1 MLKIE
6 DLNFDVLFSQT
17 VFDNKS
23 VKIVH
28 FNNPN
33 NRKQMYINMYPIGRG
48 IPCAVGIINPEGT
61 IINIGVSYC
70 NPQDN
75 YNRKLA
81 RNIAYARAKFTNNNV
96 YTITQILNNFIKHYN
111 IRPTYENSLLMDV
124 IRNRKNELTFYDL
137 TFYDLSLTTI
147 LNYAYKDYNS
157 FIANEWYN
165 QSYLDEE
172 IFTMYNL
179 LIEENTVCN
188 ITATQSKS
196 ILQRCKNKYK
206 DIVKFVFGTERSNSW
221 H

>member
-6 DLNFDVLFSQT
+6 DLNFDVLFPQT

-23 VKIVH
+23 VKVVH

-33 NRKQMYINMYPIGRG
+33 NRDQMYMNMYPIDRG

-61 IINIGVSYC
+61 VIDIGVSYC
-70 NPQDN
+70 NPSDN

-81 RNIAYARAKFTNNNV
+81 RNIAYARAKFASSNV

-111 IRPTYENSLLMDV
+111 IRPTYGNGLLMDV
-124 IRNRKNELTFYDL
+124 IRNRKDEL

-147 LNYAYKDYNS
+147 LNYAFKDCNS

-165 QSYLDEE
+165 QPCLDEE
-172 IFTMYNL
+172 IFTMYKNC
-179 LIEENTVCN
+179 IEDNTVCN
-188 ITATQSKS
+188 TATIQSKS
-196 ILQRCKNKYK
+196 IFQKCKDKYT
-206 DIVKFVFGTERSNSW
+206 DVVKFIFGTKRSNSW

>member
-6 DLNFDVLFSQT
+6 DLNFDVLFPQT

-23 VKIVH
+23 VKVVH

-33 NRKQMYINMYPIGRG
+33 NREQMYINMYPINRG

-61 IINIGVSYC
+61 VIDIGVSYC

-81 RNIAYARAKFTNNNV
+81 RNIAYARAKFASSNT

-111 IRPTYENSLLMDV
+111 IRPIYENSLLMDV
-124 IRNRKNELTFYDL
+124 IRNRKDEL

-147 LNYAYKDYNS
+147 LNYAYKDCNS

-165 QSYLDEE
+165 QLYLDGE
-172 IFTMYNL
+172 IFTMYKNY
-179 LIEENTVCN
+179 IKDNTVCN
-188 ITATQSKS
+188 TATVQSKS
-196 ILQRCKNKYK
+196 IFQRCKDKYK
-206 DIVKFVFGTERSNSW
+206 DMVKFIFGTERSNSW

>member
-6 DLNFDVLFSQT
+6 DLNFDVLFPQT
-17 VFDNKS
+17 VFNNKS
-23 VKIVH
+23 VKVVH
-28 FNNPN
+28 FNNSN
-33 NRKQMYINMYPIGRG
+33 NRQQMYLNMYPINRG

-61 IINIGVSYC
+61 VIDIGVSYC

-81 RNIAYARAKFTNNNV
+81 RNIAYARAKFAIHSV
-96 YTITQILNNFIKHYN
+96 YTITQILDNFIKHYN
-111 IRPTYENSLLMDV
+111 IRPTYENGLLMDV

-137 TFYDLSLTTI
+137 SLTTI
-147 LNYAYKDYNS
+147 LNYAYKDCNS

-172 IFTMYNL
+172 IFTMYNN
-179 LIEENTVCN
+179 LIKDYTIYDIFVK
-188 ITATQSKS
+188 QPKS
-196 ILQRCKNKYK
+196 ILQRCKDKYK
-206 DIVKFVFGTERSNSW
+206 DMVKFVFGTERSNSW

>member
-6 DLNFDVLFSQT
+6 DLNFDVLFPQT

-23 VKIVH
+23 VKVVH

-33 NRKQMYINMYPIGRG
+33 NRDQMYINMYPIDRG

-61 IINIGVSYC
+61 VIDIGVSYC

-81 RNIAYARAKFTNNNV
+81 RNIAYARAKFTNSNV

-111 IRPTYENSLLMDV
+111 IRPTYGNGLLMDV
-124 IRNRKNELTFYDL
+124 IRNRKDRL

-147 LNYAYKDYNS
+147 LNYAFKDCNS

-165 QSYLDEE
+165 QPYLDEE
-172 IFTMYNL
+172 IFTMYKN
-179 LIEENTVCN
+179 LIEDNTVCN
-188 ITATQSKS
+188 TTATQPKS
-196 ILQRCKNKYK
+196 ILQKCKDKYK
-206 DIVKFVFGTERSNSW
+206 DMIKFVFGTERSNSW

>member
-6 DLNFDVLFSQT
+6 DLNFDVLFPQT
-17 VFDNKS
+17 VFNNKS
-23 VKIVH
+23 VKVVH

-33 NRKQMYINMYPIGRG
+33 NREQMYINMYPIDRG

-61 IINIGVSYC
+61 VIDIGVSYC

-81 RNIAYARAKFTNNNV
+81 RNIAYARAKFASNNV

-111 IRPTYENSLLMDV
+111 IRPTYENGLLMDV
-124 IRNRKNELTFYDL
+124 IRNRKDEL

-147 LNYAYKDYNS
+147 LNYAYKDCKS

-172 IFTMYNL
+172 IFTMYKNL
-179 LIEENTVCN
+179 IKDNTICN
-188 ITATQSKS
+188 TTTTQSKN
-196 ILQRCKNKYK
+196 ILQRCKDKCK
-206 DIVKFVFGTERSNSW
+206 DMVKFVFGTERSNSW

>member
-6 DLNFDVLFSQT
+6 DLNFDVLFPQT

-23 VKIVH
+23 VKVVH

-33 NRKQMYINMYPIGRG
+33 NREQMYLNMYPIDRG

-61 IINIGVSYC
+61 VIDIGVSYC
-70 NPQDN
+70 NPSDN

-81 RNIAYARAKFTNNNV
+81 RNIAYARAKFAISSV
-96 YTITQILNNFIKHYN
+96 YTITQILDNFIKHYN
-111 IRPTYENSLLMDV
+111 IRPTYENGLLMDV
-124 IRNRKNELTFYDL
+124 IRNRKDEL

-147 LNYAYKDYNS
+147 LNYAFKDYNS
-157 FIANEWYN
+157 SITNKWYD

-172 IFTMYNL
+172 IFTMYNSL
-179 LIEENTVCN
+179 TKDYTIYDIFVKQPKN
-188 ITATQSKS
+188 
-196 ILQRCKNKYK
+196 ILQRCKDKCK
-206 DIVKFVFGTERSNSW
+206 DMVKFVFGTERSNSW

>member
-6 DLNFDVLFSQT
+6 NLNFDVLFPQT

-23 VKIVH
+23 VKVVH

-33 NRKQMYINMYPIGRG
+33 NREQMYINMYPINRG

-61 IINIGVSYC
+61 VINIGVSYC

-81 RNIAYARAKFTNNNV
+81 RNIAYTRAKFASNNT

-111 IRPTYENSLLMDV
+111 IRPTYENGLLMDV
-124 IRNRKNELTFYDL
+124 IRNRKDEL

-147 LNYAYKDYNS
+147 LNYAFKDCNS

-165 QSYLDEE
+165 QLYLDKE
-172 IFTMYNL
+172 ILTMYNSL
-179 LIEENTVCN
+179 TKDYTIYDIFTKQPEN
-188 ITATQSKS
+188 
-196 ILQRCKNKYK
+196 ILQRCKNKCK
-206 DIVKFVFGTERSNSW
+206 DMVKFVFGTERSNSW

>member
-6 DLNFDVLFSQT
+6 DLNFDVLFPQT
-17 VFDNKS
+17 VFNNKS
-23 VKIVH
+23 VKVVH

-33 NRKQMYINMYPIGRG
+33 NREQMYINMYPIDRG

-61 IINIGVSYC
+61 VIDIGVSYC
-70 NPQDN
+70 NPSDN

-81 RNIAYARAKFTNNNV
+81 RNIAYARAKFANSNV
-96 YTITQILNNFIKHYN
+96 YAITQILNNFIKHYN
-111 IRPTYENSLLMDV
+111 IRPTYENGLLMDV
-124 IRNRKNELTFYDL
+124 IRNRKDKL

-147 LNYAYKDYNS
+147 LNYAFKDCNS

-172 IFTMYNL
+172 IFTMYKN
-179 LIEENTVCN
+179 LIEDNTVCN
-188 ITATQSKS
+188 TTATQPKN
-196 ILQRCKNKYK
+196 IFQKCKDKYK
-206 DIVKFVFGTERSNSW
+206 DMVKFVFGTERSNSW

>member
-6 DLNFDVLFSQT
+6 DLNFDVLFPQT
-17 VFDNKS
+17 VFNNKN
-23 VKIVH
+23 VKVVH

-33 NRKQMYINMYPIGRG
+33 NREQMYINMYPINRG

-61 IINIGVSYC
+61 VINIGVSYC

-81 RNIAYARAKFTNNNV
+81 RNIAYARAKFANSNV

-111 IRPTYENSLLMDV
+111 IRPTYENGLLMDV

-137 TFYDLSLTTI
+137 SLVTI
-147 LNYAYKDYNS
+147 LNYAFKDCNS

-165 QSYLDEE
+165 QSYLNEE
-172 IFTMYNL
+172 ILTMYKY
-179 LIEENTVCN
+179 LIEDATVCS

-196 ILQRCKNKYK
+196 ILQRCKNKCK
-206 DIVKFVFGTERSNSW
+206 DMVKFVFGTERSNSW

>member
-6 DLNFDVLFSQT
+6 DLNFDVLFPQT
-17 VFDNKS
+17 VFNNKS
-23 VKIVH
+23 VKVVH

-33 NRKQMYINMYPIGRG
+33 NRDQMYMNMYPIDRG

-61 IINIGVSYC
+61 VIDIGVSYC
-70 NPQDN
+70 NPSDN

-81 RNIAYARAKFTNNNV
+81 RNIAYARAKFANNNV

-111 IRPTYENSLLMDV
+111 IRPTYGNGLLMDV
-124 IRNRKNELTFYDL
+124 IRNRKDEL

-147 LNYAYKDYNS
+147 LNYAFKDCNS

-165 QSYLDEE
+165 QLYLDKE
-172 IFTMYNL
+172 IFTIYD
-179 LIEENTVCN
+179 IFTK
-188 ITATQSKS
+188 QSKS
-196 ILQRCKNKYK
+196 ILQRCKDKYI
-206 DIVKFVFGTERSNSW
+206 DVVKFIFGTKRSNSW

>member
-6 DLNFDVLFSQT
+6 NLNFDVLFPQT
-17 VFDNKS
+17 VFDNKN
-23 VKIVH
+23 VKVVH

-33 NRKQMYINMYPIGRG
+33 NREQMYINMYPINRG

-61 IINIGVSYC
+61 VINIGVSYC

-81 RNIAYARAKFTNNNV
+81 RNIAYTRAKFASNNT

-111 IRPTYENSLLMDV
+111 IRPTYENGLLMDV
-124 IRNRKNELTFYDL
+124 IRNRKDEL

-147 LNYAYKDYNS
+147 LNYAFKDCNS

-165 QSYLDEE
+165 QLYLDKE
-172 IFTMYNL
+172 ILTMYNSL
-179 LIEENTVCN
+179 TKDYTIYDIFTKQPEN
-188 ITATQSKS
+188 
-196 ILQRCKNKYK
+196 ILQRCKNKCK
-206 DIVKFVFGTERSNSW
+206 DMVKFVFGTERSNSW

>member
-6 DLNFDVLFSQT
+6 DLNFDVLFPQT
-17 VFDNKS
+17 VFDNKN
-23 VKIVH
+23 VKVVH

-33 NRKQMYINMYPIGRG
+33 NREQMYLNMYPIDRG

-61 IINIGVSYC
+61 VIDIGVSYC
-70 NPQDN
+70 NPSDN

-81 RNIAYARAKFTNNNV
+81 RNIAYARAKFASNNI

-111 IRPTYENSLLMDV
+111 IRPTYENGLLMDV
-124 IRNRKNELTFYDL
+124 IRNRKDEL

-147 LNYAYKDYNS
+147 LNYAFKDCNS
-157 FIANEWYN
+157 FIDNKWYN

-172 IFTMYNL
+172 IFTMYNSL
-179 LIEENTVCN
+179 TKDYTIYDIFTKQPKN
-188 ITATQSKS
+188 
-196 ILQRCKNKYK
+196 ILQRCKDKCK
-206 DIVKFVFGTERSNSW
+206 DMVKFVLGTERSNSW

>member
-6 DLNFDVLFSQT
+6 DLNFDVLFPQT

-23 VKIVH
+23 VKVVH

-33 NRKQMYINMYPIGRG
+33 NREQMYINMYPIDRG
-48 IPCAVGIINPEGT
+48 IPCAVGIIYPEGT
-61 IINIGVSYC
+61 VIDIGVSYC

-81 RNIAYARAKFTNNNV
+81 RNIAYARAKFAGSNT

-111 IRPTYENSLLMDV
+111 IRPTYGNGLLMDV
-124 IRNRKNELTFYDL
+124 IRNRKDEL

-147 LNYAYKDYNS
+147 LNYVIDNK
-157 FIANEWYN
+157 WYN
-165 QSYLDEE
+165 QLYLDKE
-172 IFTMYNL
+172 ILTMYNSL
-179 LIEENTVCN
+179 TKDYTIYDIFTKQPKN
-188 ITATQSKS
+188 
-196 ILQRCKNKYK
+196 ILQRCKDKCK
-206 DIVKFVFGTERSNSW
+206 DMVKFVFGTERSNSW

>member
-6 DLNFDVLFSQT
+6 DLNFDVLFPQT

-23 VKIVH
+23 VKVVH

-33 NRKQMYINMYPIGRG
+33 NREQMYINMYPINRG

-61 IINIGVSYC
+61 VIDIGVSYC

-81 RNIAYARAKFTNNNV
+81 RNIAYARAKFASNNV

-111 IRPTYENSLLMDV
+111 IRPTYENGLLMDV
-124 IRNRKNELTFYDL
+124 IRNRKDEL

-147 LNYAYKDYNS
+147 LNYAYKDCNS

-165 QSYLDEE
+165 QLYLDGE
-172 IFTMYNL
+172 IFTMYKNY
-179 LIEENTVCN
+179 IKDNTVCN
-188 ITATQSKS
+188 TATVQSKS
-196 ILQRCKNKYK
+196 IFQRCKDKYK
-206 DIVKFVFGTERSNSW
+206 DMVKFIFGTERSNSW

>member
-6 DLNFDVLFSQT
+6 DLNFDVLFPQT

-23 VKIVH
+23 VKVVH

-33 NRKQMYINMYPIGRG
+33 NREQMYINMYPIDRG

-61 IINIGVSYC
+61 VIDIGVSYC
-70 NPQDN
+70 NPSDN

-81 RNIAYARAKFTNNNV
+81 RNIAYARAKFAISSV
-96 YTITQILNNFIKHYN
+96 YTITQILDNFIKHYN
-111 IRPTYENSLLMDV
+111 IRPTYENGLLMDV
-124 IRNRKNELTFYDL
+124 IRNRKDEL

-147 LNYAYKDYNS
+147 LNYAFKDCNS
-157 FIANEWYN
+157 FIANKWYD

-172 IFTMYNL
+172 IFTMYKNC
-179 LIEENTVCN
+179 IEDNTVCN
-188 ITATQSKS
+188 TATVQSKS
-196 ILQRCKNKYK
+196 ILQRCKDKYK
-206 DIVKFVFGTERSNSW
+206 DMVKFIFGTERSNSW